1 MPPDPQFPP
10 NFKDTIQDTRDL
22 VDKLIDRAASVA
34 GAAGKKWID
43 GFTKQDA
50 TDVAVDVGEK
60 FKDQVLDAW
69 DVADKEVADKKGADK
84 EVKP

>member
-1 MPPDPQFPP
+1 MSKKPQFPP

-22 VDKLIDRAASVA
+22 VDKLIDRAAGVA

-43 GFTKQDA
+43 GFTKSDVE
-50 TDVAVDVGEK
+50 DVAVDIGAK

-69 DVADKEVADKKGADK
+69 DVAEKD
-84 EVKP
+84 VKPPKNGGP

>member
-34 GAAGKKWID
+34 GAAGNKWID
-43 GFTKQDA
+43 GFTKQDV
-50 TDVAVDVGEK
+50 TDVAVDIGEK
-60 FKDQVLDAW
+60 LKDQVLDAW
-69 DVADKEVADKKGADK
+69 DVAEKD
-84 EVKP
+84 VKP

>member
-1 MPPDPQFPP
+1 MPPDPQFPS

-34 GAAGKKWID
+34 GAAGNKWID
-43 GFTKQDA
+43 GFTKQDV
-50 TDVAVDVGEK
+50 TDVAVDIGEK

-69 DVADKEVADKKGADK
+69 DVAEKD
-84 EVKP
+84 VKP

>member
-43 GFTKQDA
+43 GFTKQDVA
-50 TDVAVDVGEK
+50 DVAVDVGEK
-60 FKDQVLDAW
+60 FKGQVLDAW
-69 DVADKEVADKKGADK
+69 DVADKEVADKVADK
-84 EVKP
+84 NVKP